1 MRRKYRLTQRAKKDF
16 TDIGRYTKD
25 NWGKAKRNDYL
36 NKMALRFAFLTSN
49 PRLGKLRNDI
59 APNVYCFP
67 EGQHLIFYT
76 IQAAEIRIV
85 GIPHRNMDISKFF
98 NS

>member
-1 MRRKYRLTQRAKKDF
+1 MKRSYRLARRAQRDF
-16 TDIGRYTKD
+16 TDIGRYTEA

-36 NKMALRFAFLTSN
+36 RKLALRFAFLASN

-76 IQAAEIRIV
+76 IQTGEIQIV
-85 GIPHRNMDISKFF
+85 GIPHQSMDIGKFF
-98 NS
+98 NR